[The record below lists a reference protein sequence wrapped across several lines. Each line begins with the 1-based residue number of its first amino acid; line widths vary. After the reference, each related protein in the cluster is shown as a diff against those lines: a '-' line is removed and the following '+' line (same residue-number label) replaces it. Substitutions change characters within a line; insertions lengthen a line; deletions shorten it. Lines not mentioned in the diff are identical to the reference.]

1 MTTVTAS
8 SLKTSH
14 SDILGRVRYGHE
26 RITVTYHGKEIAAV
40 VPMEDARL
48 LEKLEEMLDALD
60 ALEAID
66 EAEREG
72 TISLAELRA
81 HLGRQDGA

>member
-60 ALEAID
+60 ALDALEAID
-66 EAEREG
+66 EAERDG

-81 HLGRQDGA
+81 RLGR

>member
-8 SLKTSH
+8 WLRTH
-14 SDILGRVRYGHE
+14 SSEVLGSVCYGNE
-26 RITVTYHGKEIAAV
+26 RIAVTSHGKEIAAV

-48 LEKLEEMLDALD
+48 LEKLEDALDVLD

-66 EAEREG
+66 EAEKEG

-81 HLGRQDGA
+81 RLGR

>member
-1 MTTVTAS
+1 M
-8 SLKTSH
+8 
-14 SDILGRVRYGHE
+14 
-26 RITVTYHGKEIAAV
+26 

-81 HLGRQDGA
+81 RLGRQDGACPTRSRSPTEKKSMSA

>member
-14 SDILGRVRYGHE
+14 SDILGHE